1 MNTLNLINSFNSEV
15 CIKYQFHND
24 VTGYDSDV
32 AHEKNMDYK
41 KKTYE
46 NPIRETTGV
55 KPHEQEYDDHD
66 R

>member
-1 MNTLNLINSFNSEV
+1 M
-15 CIKYQFHND
+15 CITCKYQLHND